1 MRTLRVLMAFVSV
14 VAGVVSTAGSGG
26 GGSSRGSVG
35 IPPGCCSV
43 PGPAPDA
50 VITTANAQDVSATV
64 VQSITQVFD
73 VAVRIVGQISPS
85 PPAAPDLL
93 SSNSKFVLIATVAE
107 SAEDVADACAV
118 CGTVTVSG
126 LSWENDPGPMSLSAG
141 DAFSLVLDNCNDG
154 DGHTLDG
161 SFSLNARGLDGD
173 PRTDV
178 FRPGYEL
185 HDNATV
191 AASSGMNE
199 YVTPLR
205 VGFLPDWDSPAFPA
219 VRLTASTTSLQP
231 SSQADDYYWLYRRPV
246 LTVNADI
253 SIPTTTSEA
262 GVSFMD
268 STVLGGLV
276 SCETTTPLQAP
287 DGQDPESGEIL
298 ISGGDGNG
306 TIRIAIDS
314 STIVRLEID
323 PDGDG
328 IVDDSRFTTWTAQ
341 QA

>member
-1 MRTLRVLMAFVSV
+1 V

-26 GGSSRGSVG
+26 GGSSRGSVD
-35 IPPGCCSV
+35 IPPG
-43 PGPAPDA
+43 
-50 VITTANAQDVSATV
+50 
-64 VQSITQVFD
+64 
-73 VAVRIVGQISPS
+73 

-118 CGTVTVSG
+118 CGTVTVSHP
-126 LSWENDPGPMSLSAG
+126 WENDPGPMSLSAG

-161 SFSLNARGLDGD
+161 SFSQNARGLDGD

-199 YVTPLR
+199 YVTPVR

-231 SSQADDYYWLYRRPV
+231 SSQADDYYWLDWRPV
-246 LTVNADI
+246 LTVKADI

-268 STVLGGLV
+268 GTVLGGLV

-314 STIVRLEID
+314 STLVRLEID

-328 IVDDSRFTTWTAQ
+328 IVDDSPFHHPDGAASLGGCSCGQLPR
-341 QA
+341 